1 MRDRRA
7 RAYRRGSDQRRTI
20 LVASP
25 SPSLRHI
32 LAELLDDAGNR
43 VLAID
48 AAPALIAHLR
58 DSSRIDLVITDT
70 RIGGMPGWHVMA
82 AWEVVQEVKARRP
95 GTLILQL
102 IDSRADAVAN
112 LGSPENPV
120 TVLQKPVLVTELLE
134 IVKWLCVPPAQPPSP
149 RLVR

>member
-7 RAYRRGSDQRRTI
+7 RGYRRGSDQRRTI
-20 LVASP
+20 LVASA

-32 LAELLDDAGNR
+32 LVELLDDAGNR

-70 RIGGMPGWHVMA
+70 RIGGMPGWQVMA

-95 GTLILQL
+95 GTPVLQL
-102 IDSRADAVAN
+102 IDSRADAVPN
-112 LGSPENPV
+112 LACPENPV
-120 TVLQKPVLVTELLE
+120 TVLQKPVLVAELLE
-134 IVKWLCVPPAQPPSP
+134 IVKWLCPQPAPPGPHV
-149 RLVR
+149 VR